1 MKKSLNGRAALS
13 CAAACALAA
22 ATAMSTAPAR
32 AATFASEESP
42 TVRMLVEVPA
52 ATNPAAAP
60 STRPAGQAQGATSLE
75 VTVAEVT
82 GNVQVRTDEKQ
93 PWQAAKV
100 GMVVNEGAE
109 FRTGP
114 RSSVRC
120 TIPPDQA
127 FTLDRLG
134 TVKVLQALK
143 DGNKLKTDML
153 MKYGRTKYSVEA
165 AGLEHEGTIS
175 APGATLAVR
184 GTVMSLYDQ
193 PPFAPEAVSYTGQV
207 RYRDVRRQL
216 SLGSK
221 NGNNKRTL
229 DSNRDSVADTALNNA
244 VIDPRYAGAR
254 TATERAYIES
264 EVARG
269 GVVSFDPLANIT
281 VIRDATPIRS
291 DAQLAQSLPGQLN
304 FVARW
309 FGPAD
314 INLEVFAQFGDPTS
328 ILFSGKTFEPTE
340 FLYPGYG
347 LNHTKSGGTIAADN
361 RGGPNGGTE
370 IAFWNKAPKEAVYGL
385 AALHISGQPVEVKL
399 NAFLNGQKQS
409 LFFLDE
415 SGNFIRTKTI
425 DVTLSGSNFQT
436 GLVFIPPVD
445 LLESIP
451 ASGDDDTSSPSTGV
465 ATTTGKRKKRL
476 PGGASGT
483 GGNAAYSGNT
493 GAANAAAATPAAQA
507 PRRHR

>member
-1 MKKSLNGRAALS
+1 MKMSLHTRAALS
-13 CAAACALAA
+13 CAAAFGLAAA
-22 ATAMSTAPAR
+22 ATAPVR
-32 AATFASEESP
+32 AAIFASEESP
-42 TVRMLVEVPA
+42 PVRILVEVPA
-52 ATNPAAAP
+52 ATNPATGPSATQAAQP
-60 STRPAGQAQGATSLE
+60 QQRAASLQ
-75 VTVAEVT
+75 VTIVEVT

-100 GMVVNEGAE
+100 GMVINEGAE

-120 TIPPDQA
+120 TIPPDQS

-143 DGNKLKTDML
+143 DGNKLRTDML

-175 APGATLAVR
+175 SPSATLAVR
-184 GTVMSLYDQ
+184 GTVTSLYDQ
-193 PPFAPEAVSYTGQV
+193 PPFAPEAISYTGRV
-207 RYRDVRRQL
+207 NFRDVHRQL
-216 SLGSK
+216 NMGSK
-221 NGNNKRTL
+221 GGNAKTTL
-229 DSNRDSVADTALNNA
+229 DASQDSPASTALYNS
-244 VIDPRYAGAR
+244 VTDPRYAGAR
-254 TATERAYIES
+254 TASEKAYIAS

-281 VIRDATPIRS
+281 VIRDATPIAS

-347 LNHTKSGGTIAADN
+347 LNHTKSGGTMDFDN
-361 RGGPNGGTE
+361 RGGPTGGTE
-370 IAFWNKAPKEAVYGL
+370 IAFWKNAPKEAVYGL
-385 AALHISGQPVEVKL
+385 AAVHISGQPVEVKL

-409 LFFLDE
+409 LFFIDE

-445 LLESIP
+445 LLEQIP
-451 ASGDDDTSSPSTGV
+451 ATGDDDTSSQPTAV
-465 ATTTGKRKKRL
+465 ATTTGKRKR
-476 PGGASGT
+476 ASGAAKGT
-483 GGNAAYSGNT
+483 GGGNAAYSGNT
-493 GAANAAAATPAAQA
+493 GAVNASAAVKPGAQT